1 MVDARTP
8 GYGYL
13 GDEVLGEPDVD
24 IEKFGNGG
32 TGVYVIWEVD
42 AKPGELFTILT
53 KQVGPVNAV
62 IGGIFVDVIDLA
74 VKPAGK
80 LSTTWGEVK
89 DDLRK

>member
-1 MVDARTP
+1 
-8 GYGYL
+8 
-13 GDEVLGEPDVD
+13 
-24 IEKFGNGG
+24 
-32 TGVYVIWEVD
+32 VIWEVD